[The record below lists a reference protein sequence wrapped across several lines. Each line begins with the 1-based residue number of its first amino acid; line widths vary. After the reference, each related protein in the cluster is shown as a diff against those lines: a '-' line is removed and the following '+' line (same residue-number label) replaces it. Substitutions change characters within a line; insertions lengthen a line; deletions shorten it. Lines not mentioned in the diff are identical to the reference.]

1 MKLFVLTDVNQI
13 YKAISIKFDDERFLT
28 ADMAVAY
35 ELERLGIDFT
45 DEWDYLSAEEIQ
57 KNRNKA
63 NSLASSWDDDLTD
76 IFFDEFSL
84 TECVKQDLV
93 YPFEAA
99 LNASTIY
106 KKIFESFS
114 IQRIRGYFL
123 PPKAVIRTG
132 PAPTSRAV
140 NSVSHSILFYFCD
153 KNCIPLEKLA
163 PPNFSVRR
171 NAIPIN
177 VASFKKANL
186 ALSSQKEII
195 LLYTTGMPEKECS
208 KAVGL
213 IDSCPN
219 FEVVVVSQASLAV
232 KEVTTLLPGLQT
244 FLDSLA
250 HSRHKKKYPEI
261 YANKYFLFQFERV
274 FSEIASALSYGQTFS
289 ALVDILKPSCVIFG
303 HEAFTIER
311 VLVQVARSKKIPTV
325 ALLHG
330 CLGFKFFHNG
340 VVGYS
345 DNIFVWNA
353 IDIKWLES
361 YGIEESRLKKIGSL
375 RYSEMYKD
383 YLLGSDVDLVH
394 LSIKAKLELGLDKNK
409 PVITLLTAEVNTGHA
424 APIANPLEHRNALR
438 DLLKFIKNRPDLQF
452 VIKPHPGYDYY
463 DLYDKLISV
472 DLSNLH
478 FVDQIDLGK
487 VLEASDI
494 CFMLNYCTTASLEAM
509 LMHKPVIFVNNAI
522 YKGDDYVTSFSGSG
536 LKEVNSMELLIE
548 TIDLFLSD
556 PSKIFLDLQHARS
569 QVVKFL
575 GLEGDTLS
583 AESFTVA
590 LTDLVN
596 KGRGDSKE
604 SSDHEQ
610 HLFSDYETL
619 NKKHIL
625 IYLASAYSFVA
636 GIYSIS
642 FFSIRSFLKSHVLQ
656 NKNRLTYFID
666 ARHSMLQSYLMGRIQ
681 NGVLTRVLFIK
692 LMIFSL
698 LVPNLII
705 RSSGEF
711 KKFIARAFLGLF
723 VGSSFLYFV
732 KVTYRIRDKFF

>member
-1 MKLFVLTDVNQI
+1 LKLFVLTDVNQI
-13 YKAISIKFDDERFLT
+13 DNANAIKFDDERFLT

-45 DEWDYLSAEEIQ
+45 DEWDYLSAEEILE
-57 KNRNKA
+57 NRNNA
-63 NSLASSWDDDLTD
+63 NSLASSWGGDLTD

-114 IQRIRGYFL
+114 IQSIRGYFL

-140 NSVSHSILFYFCD
+140 NSISHSILFYFCD
-153 KNCIPLEKLA
+153 KNCIPLEKLV
-163 PPNFSVRR
+163 PPRFSVMR

-177 VASFKKANL
+177 VTSFKKANL
-186 ALSSQKEII
+186 ALSSQKDKI
-195 LLYTTGMPEKECS
+195 LLYTTGMPEKERS
-208 KAVGL
+208 KAVDS
-213 IDSCPN
+213 IDSCAN
-219 FEVVVVSQASLAV
+219 FEVVIVSQESLAV
-232 KEVTTLLPGLQT
+232 QAVTTPLSKLQT

-250 HSRHKKKYPEI
+250 DSCHKKKYPEI

-274 FSEIASALSYGQTFS
+274 FSEIGSALSYGQMFS

-311 VLVQVARSKKIPTV
+311 VLVQVAKSKNIPTV
-325 ALLHG
+325 ALLHS

-361 YGIEESRLKKIGSL
+361 YGIEKSRLKKIGSL

-383 YLLGSDVDLVH
+383 YLLGSDVDLPH
-394 LSIKAKLELGLDKNK
+394 FSIKAKLELGIDKNK

-424 APIANPLEHRNALR
+424 APIAKPLKHRNALR

-472 DLSNLH
+472 DLPNLH
-478 FVDQIDLGK
+478 FVDQIDLRK

-536 LKEVNSMELLIE
+536 LKEVNSVELLIE
-548 TIDLFLSD
+548 TIDSFLSD

-575 GLEGDTLS
+575 GLEGDALPE
-583 AESFTVA
+583 ESFIVA
-590 LTDLVN
+590 LTNLIN
-596 KGRGDSKE
+596 KCRGDSNE
-604 SSDHEQ
+604 FSDQ
-610 HLFSDYETL
+610 AKQLFSNYESL

-625 IYLASAYSFVA
+625 IYLASAYSFIA
-636 GIYSIS
+636 GIYSVS
-642 FFSIRSFLKSHVLQ
+642 FFSIRSSLKSHLLH
-656 NKNRLTYFID
+656 NKNRLTYLIA

-681 NGVLTRVLFIK
+681 NGILTRVLFIK

-705 RSSGEF
+705 RSTGEF
-711 KKFIARAFLGLF
+711 KKFIARAFVGLF
-723 VGSSFLYFV
+723 IGSSFLYFV
-732 KVTYRIRDKFF
+732 KISYRIRDKFF